1 MLPPLAVEDPV
12 ASIDPKKVD
21 SEAGLVW
28 KVGLALNPW
37 LIMIPMKFEI
47 WLEEHPIF
55 KDPQM
60 KTAFF
65 SRFIKMVESCMDVNL
80 GPGMVINTGFPR
92 FLGGFMIWIYWSVP
106 RPHWI
111 NLNFSGGKLDGAII
125 TLQDMSEIRNLAGA
139 MDVGLSLSSR
149 ERCLWEI

>member
-1 MLPPLAVEDPV
+1 
-12 ASIDPKKVD
+12 
-21 SEAGLVW
+21 
-28 KVGLALNPW
+28 
-37 LIMIPMKFEI
+37 MIPMKFEI

-92 FLGGFMIWIYWSVP
+92 FLGGFMIWIY
-106 RPHWI
+106 
-111 NLNFSGGKLDGAII
+111 
-125 TLQDMSEIRNLAGA
+125 
-139 MDVGLSLSSR
+139 
-149 ERCLWEI
+149 